1 MKVPLNFHSNKR
13 ISASASC
20 TLTALFFLLLTLL
33 DIIVV
38 ESYYRP
44 TGAWSSIWL
53 WHSIYFILYVGIP
66 ILMSLRLR
74 SLIPL
79 SIIIA
84 FTFGIEDT
92 MFYALQSTLP
102 ARYIGAEILGVWQPS
117 LATALTFNLLGLV
130 LICLFLVAASSYEH
144 RQRHQST

>member
-1 MKVPLNFHSNKR
+1 
-13 ISASASC
+13 
-20 TLTALFFLLLTLL
+20 
-33 DIIVV
+33 
-38 ESYYRP
+38 
-44 TGAWSSIWL
+44 
-53 WHSIYFILYVGIP
+53 
-66 ILMSLRLR
+66 MSLRLR

-102 ARYIGAEILGVWQPS
+102 ARYIGVEILGVWQPS
-117 LATALTFNLLGLV
+117 LATALAFNLLGLI
-130 LICLFLVAASSYEH
+130 LICLFLVTASSYEH